1 MPDLFPTTPTTPSV
15 PTPSIPTVSVTD
27 NLCYQPGATATS
39 SYFDVQAEIDGLN
52 GTISALR
59 ASIDTVRGCE
69 ATALEAWKLQYPF
82 SCPATKPNFE
92 NYQSF
97 LPTASLLALPGEAAD
112 KTSRAAALELE
123 ATGYEVRAAA
133 IPAAQAIQTT
143 AKLAAQVSLD
153 KFTKFKAY
161 WNANGANYD
170 AVFAKYT
177 ADALAATQAVTDATA
192 AFNL

>member
-1 MPDLFPTTPTTPSV
+1 MPDFPSTPTV
-15 PTPSIPTVSVTD
+15 PTITVPTVSITD
-27 NLCYQPGATATS
+27 NLCFQPGATATS

-52 GTISALR
+52 GTIASLR

-69 ATALEAWKLQYPF
+69 ATALEAWKVQYPF
-82 SCPATKPNFE
+82 SCPATAPSFE

-112 KTSRAAALELE
+112 KTSRAVALDLE
-123 ATGYEVRAAA
+123 ATGYEVRALA

-170 AVFAKYT
+170 AVFTKYT
-177 ADALAATQAVTDATA
+177 ADALAATQAVAAATTA
-192 AFNL
+192 LST